1 VIVST
6 GLLAMLATTTDAAPP
21 LEAAA
26 RARVLDTPFLLPALD
41 GGVVFFLVLFLATL
55 VVHLVFAAYTLGG
68 ACFVLACALRGKYSP
83 GASRDA
89 LALCVRDW
97 LPSAASGA
105 ITAGIAPLLFVQ
117 LVYQKAFYS
126 ANLLLFNRWMAILP
140 VLIAAI
146 YAMYLVKAKHRCT
159 SRAARTA
166 AALAVAGLVG
176 FVAAAFVENH
186 LLSLDP
192 ESWPSVYESGQSS
205 VPSTVHAARLACWC
219 AGALPVFAL
228 LAAWQLRFGA
238 ADADEA
244 DRARAARSLGGIALG
259 GTIGS
264 IVAALVYARVSPE
277 VAEAATSAAG
287 RPYAAVLALGTAV
300 VIAAWIRIVLARD
313 LSRGML
319 ATASVATAIAMTGA
333 AFVRESMRLAALVGT
348 VAAPREP
355 RNAAGFVVFA
365 LFAVAGLATIAW
377 ILRAVSRDM
386 RTTGA
391 AR

>member
-1 VIVST
+1 
-6 GLLAMLATTTDAAPP
+6 
-21 LEAAA
+21 
-26 RARVLDTPFLLPALD
+26 
-41 GGVVFFLVLFLATL
+41 
-55 VVHLVFAAYTLGG
+55 
-68 ACFVLACALRGKYSP
+68 
-83 GASRDA
+83 
-89 LALCVRDW
+89 
-97 LPSAASGA
+97 
-105 ITAGIAPLLFVQ
+105 
-117 LVYQKAFYS
+117 
-126 ANLLLFNRWMAILP
+126 
-140 VLIAAI
+140 
-146 YAMYLVKAKHRCT
+146 
-159 SRAARTA
+159 
-166 AALAVAGLVG
+166 
-176 FVAAAFVENH
+176 
-186 LLSLDP
+186 
-192 ESWPSVYESGQSS
+192 VYESGQSS

-287 RPYAAVLALGTAV
+287 RPYAAMLALGTAV